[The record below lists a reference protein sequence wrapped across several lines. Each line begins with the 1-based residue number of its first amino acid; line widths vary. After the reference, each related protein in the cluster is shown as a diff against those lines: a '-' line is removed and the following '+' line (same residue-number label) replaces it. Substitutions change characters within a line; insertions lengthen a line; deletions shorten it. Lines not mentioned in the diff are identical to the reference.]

1 MKKFLPWA
9 ALALAAVLA
18 VFSAFALRRA
28 HRITDLSRV
37 ERRAAADKLFRDA
50 RDAQLEGDAARARE
64 LYGRLVSDEPANPLA
79 RLQLGILLQDS
90 LNDPIEAMHEFDAY
104 LRLAPGSEK
113 RGMVEERR
121 RQAKDQAVRIYG
133 KGGSAGA
140 PVDIGAEA
148 KKAVAAVQEK
158 LDAAKAALE
167 EAEADREDFRRQA
180 AQLQRQVASLQKR
193 LDAFQGGGAS
203 SAPLHDLSEVFLS
216 DPLPNESPDAG
227 AAPRTYRVKRGDTL
241 WKIAQRAYGD
251 ASRNVD
257 IRNANPDKI
266 GPNDQLAEGAV
277 LILP

>member
-1 MKKFLPWA
+1 MKKFLSWA
-9 ALALAAVLA
+9 ALALAAALA
-18 VFSAFALRRA
+18 VCSAFALHRA
-28 HRITDLSRV
+28 SRLSDLSRV

-50 RDAQLEGDAARARE
+50 RDAQLDGNAARARE
-64 LYGRLVSDEPANPLA
+64 LYGRLVSEEPANPLA

-158 LDAAKAALE
+158 LAAAQAALE
-167 EAEADREDFRRQA
+167 AAEADREDFRRQA

-193 LDAFQGGGAS
+193 LDAFQGGGSS

-227 AAPRTYRVKRGDTL
+227 AGPRTYRVKRGDTL

-277 LILP
+277 LVLP